1 MEGQILTVT
10 CEMKQGFMFLSP
22 VLYEHKSEFWRIP
35 SDFYKVDHE
44 LEQIARDSGL
54 GCLTMEEKVKYWRQ
68 AIEKKRSEIE
78 EMGIKVPAI
87 PEIEVEGVD
96 VQIMKNEAI
105 ATSF

>member
-1 MEGQILTVT
+1 
-10 CEMKQGFMFLSP
+10 F
-22 VLYEHKSEFWRIP
+22 
-35 SDFYKVDHE
+35 DKVDHE

-68 AIEKKRSEIE
+68 AIEKKRGEIE

-87 PEIEVEGVD
+87 PEIEVDGID
-96 VQIMKNEAI
+96 VQIRKNETI